1 MEKNTRIIVISGIV
15 LVAGLVTYKVIAKNR
30 NTTLDTLNKVPSLP
44 DETELDEAPPI
55 EDMGIYSDREI
66 AAKKAA
72 EEKKANEYTSEQLAE
87 DLYKA
92 FKGYG
97 TSWAQ
102 GNTGGV
108 TGIIARIKTDEDFD
122 ALNEAYGIRT
132 LNSGFLNLFA
142 KDYTGD
148 MNGAFN
154 SELTTNQIIKLNKIL
169 EDNGVTRRIL
179 PIPKFN

>member
-1 MEKNTRIIVISGIV
+1 MEKNTRITVISGIV
-15 LVAGLVTYKVIAKNR
+15 LVAGLVTYKLIARNR
-30 NTTLDTLNKVPSLP
+30 NTTLNTLKAPLGNPQ
-44 DETELDEAPPI
+44 LDEAPPI

-108 TGIIARIKTDEDFD
+108 TGIIARMKTDEDFD

-132 LNSGFLNLFA
+132 LNSGFLNLFS

-154 SELTTNQIIKLNKIL
+154 SELTLNEIIKVNKIL

-179 PIPKFN
+179 PIPKFD